1 MESFVLML
9 FIARKSPFSSSS
21 VIAAHWHA
29 SAHIVGTSPWGSPCV
44 SFVLLLFFLI
54 YWVKSFLFR
63 ANRYN
68 LFLCLGTPS
77 DRLFLASSAARARRG
92 YGVPVRK
99 YPSRSRKI
107 EHSVSPVAGFR
118 RRVEYIG
125 IHFKQ
130 VKRFRMARNWFAGQF
145 FVKTCFS

>member
-1 MESFVLML
+1 MDLRREKKRAIMRYAGYVAGTLGVGGLSALLSRGGMEAFAHLKKPSF
-9 FIARKSPFSSSS
+9 S
-21 VIAAHWHA
+21 
-29 SAHIVGTSPWGSPCV
+29 
-44 SFVLLLFFLI
+44 
-54 YWVKSFLFR
+54 
-63 ANRYN
+63 

-107 EHSVSPVAGFR
+107 EHSVSPVAVFR